1 MSTQRRVPERTTWR
15 RTPVWGWTR
24 LIVAYA
30 LLEWA
35 LWTTARTQQIASLAF
50 ITWIVVTTVSERRR
64 LRELGLGLKGIRGA
78 SIALVVGVIAAGLI
92 LCAAWMLGTLRP
104 LYGSR
109 PLPHAF
115 GYLLWAT
122 VQEFILNSYF
132 FLTLEELLPRSRDAM
147 IGAVVLF
154 TLAHIPNPVLLVGTL
169 LASIFFVSVFRR
181 YRNIYPLGVAH
192 GILGLAL
199 ALSVPDIWIRHMRV
213 GISFLHFVVK

>member
-1 MSTQRRVPERTTWR
+1 M
-15 RTPVWGWTR
+15 
-24 LIVAYA
+24 IVAYA

-64 LRELGLGLKGIRGA
+64 LRELGLGLTGIRGA